1 MNERTLFMMI
11 EAGVGALYSLSPTR
25 LDSKVIESVVVTG
38 ASWQGHSKMVT
49 FHASVVLGLKC
60 VTVNALQEMFPRQTL
75 GYLISSCQMIRFR
88 HRLTFS

>member
-25 LDSKVIESVVVTG
+25 LDSKVIESVVTE

-75 GYLISSCQMIRFR
+75 GYLISSCQMIRFC